1 MRDVIGLFPSPV
13 FKTKLQPISSDIKNM
28 VRKLEYD
35 EGKDGNVNTSSNL
48 RLLNEPEFENLR
60 KSIFQEFDF
69 FTRQVL
75 KINTGVNFVLTNSW
89 AVESKP
95 GCVGKQHTHKNSIFS
110 GVLYLETPAESG
122 YLKFEELND
131 YRMFYQTFS
140 LPFDD
145 FNSMNSAQWTVKPEE
160 NVALFFPSNITH
172 SITKNESNQTRYSLA
187 FNFFPQGTFG
197 TELYELT
204 LGSVK

>member
-13 FKTKLQPISSDIKNM
+13 FKTQIQPVTHTLKQIVKN
-28 VRKLEYD
+28 LEYVKG
-35 EGKDGNVNTSSNL
+35 EDGNVNISRNQ
-48 RLLNEPEFENLR
+48 RLLDEPEFEPIR
-60 KSIFQEFDF
+60 ESIIKEFDF
-69 FTRQVL
+69 FTREVL
-75 KINTGVNFVLTNSW
+75 RINRSVDFILTNSW

-95 GCVGKQHTHKNSIFS
+95 GCIGKQHTHKNSIFS
-110 GVLYLETPAESG
+110 GVVYLETPPESG

-131 YRMFYQTFS
+131 YRLFYQTFS

-145 FNSMNSAQWTVKPEE
+145 FNPLNSAQWTVKPEE
-160 NVALFFPSNITH
+160 NVALFFPSNLTH
-172 SITKNESNQTRYSLA
+172 SITKNVSEQTRYSLA

-197 TELYELT
+197 TGLYELT